1 MKWYKASESDV
12 LESLREAEKRYSYL
26 LMVRRATNSK

>member
-1 MKWYKASESDV
+1 MNYKIFV

-26 LMVRRATNSK
+26 LMVRRATNNT

>member
-1 MKWYKASESDV
+1 MNYEIFV

-26 LMVRRATNSK
+26 LMVRRATNNK

>member
-1 MKWYKASESDV
+1 MNYKIFV

-26 LMVRRATNSK
+26 LMVRWATNSK

>member
-1 MKWYKASESDV
+1 MNYKIFV

-26 LMVRRATNSK
+26 LMVRRATNNK

>member
-1 MKWYKASESDV
+1 MNYEIFV

-26 LMVRRATNSK
+26 LIMVRGATNSK

>member
-1 MKWYKASESDV
+1 MNYEIFV

-26 LMVRRATNSK
+26 LMVRRATNST

>member
-1 MKWYKASESDV
+1 MNYEIFV
-12 LESLREAEKRYSYL
+12 LESLRGAEKWYSYL

>member
-1 MKWYKASESDV
+1 MNYEIFV
-12 LESLREAEKRYSYL
+12 LESLKEAEKRYSYL

>member
-1 MKWYKASESDV
+1 MNYEFFV

-26 LMVRRATNSK
+26 LMVRRTTNNT